1 MARRSVGIKT
11 KDHRSEERVRAALP
25 VKLGNAS
32 GITRDVSASGIFFE
46 TDAAYAIG
54 NSIRFAVDL
63 DTPGGRVALKCSGEI
78 VRLEP
83 RDGRIGVAVHII
95 ESRLESA

>member
-25 VKLGNAS
+25 VNLGNAS
-32 GITRDVSASGIFFE
+32 GTTRDVSASGIFFE

-54 NSIRFAVDL
+54 NSIRFSVDL
-63 DTPGGRVALKCSGEI
+63 DTPGGRMVLKCSGEI

-83 RDGRIGVAVHII
+83 QDERVGVAVQIT
-95 ESRLESA
+95 ESHLESA